1 MNPLPL
7 GKEADR
13 HCRGT
18 AVLVCKKNVR
28 MRKKINDKGH
38 EKEAAMR
45 LKICMITAF
54 AAAMI
59 LCIAGVTVGQEKV
72 GIPEGT
78 QIVEQVG
85 NKGMV
90 NWTEGTVEAIGI
102 GAPPE
107 RYIGKPQ
114 ARPNALRA
122 AQVDAYRN
130 LLEVINGVRVD
141 STTVIRDFT
150 AESDVINTQVQGMVK
165 GAKVIKQEYMSDGT
179 VEVTVRMP
187 IAGNF
192 AAVIIPR
199 IMEKKQVEPS
209 PAGPAVPAPATTPAP
224 APPTAPAPGG
234 EVFTGLV
241 VDARGIQARP
251 AMSPRI
257 VDENGREIYG
267 SMSVEREYA
276 VQQGM
281 SGYARDLTAAQSNAR
296 VTNNPLS
303 VKGLKTEGAGRS
315 DIVIA
320 KADAEKILAAGDNLS
335 FLKKCRV
342 MIVLD

>member
-1 MNPLPL
+1 M
-7 GKEADR
+7 KSKFW
-13 HCRGT
+13 
-18 AVLVCKKNVR
+18 VV
-28 MRKKINDKGH
+28 
-38 EKEAAMR
+38 AA
-45 LKICMITAF
+45 I
-54 AAAMI
+54 AAAMV
-59 LCIAGVTVGQEKV
+59 LSLFGVAVGQDKISASEW
-72 GIPEGT
+72 
-78 QIVEQVG
+78 VEQIG
-85 NKGMV
+85 SKGAV
-90 NWTEGTVEAIGI
+90 NWTGGYMEAVGI
-102 GAPPE
+102 GAPPQ
-107 RYIGKPQ
+107 RYIGTPQ

-141 STTVIRDFT
+141 STTTIKDFT
-150 AESDVINTQVQGMVK
+150 VESDVINTQVQGMVR
-165 GAKVIKQEYMSDGT
+165 GAKTMKQEYLSDGT

-187 IAGNF
+187 MAGNL
-192 AAVIIPR
+192 AGVIVPR
-199 IMEKKQVEPS
+199 MMEKKQAAP
-209 PAGPAVPAPATTPAP
+209 PPPPPQAPAA
-224 APPTAPAPGG
+224 PTAP

-257 VDENGREIYG
+257 IDEKGQEVYG
-267 SMSVEREYA
+267 SMNVEREYA

-296 VTNNPLS
+296 VTNTPVS
-303 VKGLKTEGAGRS
+303 VKGLRTEGAGRS

-320 KADAEKILAAGDNLS
+320 NADAERIRSSPDNQA

>member
-1 MNPLPL
+1 MKSRLW
-7 GKEADR
+7 
-13 HCRGT
+13 
-18 AVLVCKKNVR
+18 
-28 MRKKINDKGH
+28 
-38 EKEAAMR
+38 AAAA
-45 LKICMITAF
+45 I

-59 LCIAGVTVGQEKV
+59 LCLAGAAVSQDKVSASEWVEK
-72 GIPEGT
+72 I
-78 QIVEQVG
+78 G
-85 NKGMV
+85 NMGSV
-90 NWTEGTVEAIGI
+90 NWTDGYIEAVGI
-102 GAPPE
+102 GAPPQ
-107 RYIGKPQ
+107 RSIGTPQ
-114 ARPNALRA
+114 ARPMALRA

-130 LLEVINGVRVD
+130 MLEVVNGVRVD
-141 STTVIRDFT
+141 STTTIRDFT
-150 AESDVINTQVQGMVK
+150 VESDIINTQVQGMVK
-165 GAKVIKQEYMSDGT
+165 GAKTMKQEYLSDGT

-187 IAGNF
+187 LSGNF
-192 AAVIIPR
+192 ASVIVPR
-199 IMEKKQVEPS
+199 ILEKRQAAPM
-209 PAGPAVPAPATTPAP
+209 PAAAQAPTTPPP
-224 APPTAPAPGG
+224 ASGG

-257 VDENGREIYG
+257 IDEKGREVYG
-267 SMSVEREYA
+267 SMNVEREYA

-296 VTNNPLS
+296 VTNSPVS

-320 KADAEKILAAGDNLS
+320 NADAERVRASGDNQS

>member
-7 GKEADR
+7 GRRRIAIA
-13 HCRGT
+13 GGLPFWY
-18 AVLVCKKNVR
+18 VKNDVR

-45 LKICMITAF
+45 LKICMTAAF

-72 GIPEGT
+72 VIPEGT

-90 NWTEGTVEAIGI
+90 NWTEGTMEAIGI

-141 STTVIRDFT
+141 SATVIRDFT
-150 AESDVINTQVQGMVK
+150 TESDVINTQVQGMVK

-179 VEVTVRMP
+179 VEVTVQMP

-199 IMEKKQVEPS
+199 IMEKKQVQPP
-209 PAGPAVPAPATTPAP
+209 PAGPAAP
-224 APPTAPAPGG
+224 APTTAPPPGG

-257 VDENGREIYG
+257 IDENGREIYG
-267 SMSVEREYA
+267 SMNVEREYA